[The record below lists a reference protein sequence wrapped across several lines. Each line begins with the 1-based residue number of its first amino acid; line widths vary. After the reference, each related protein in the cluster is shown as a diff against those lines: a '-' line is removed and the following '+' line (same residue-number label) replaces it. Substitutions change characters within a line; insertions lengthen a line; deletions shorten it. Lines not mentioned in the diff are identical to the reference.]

1 MSINYFQ
8 MVQEMKKKYVH
19 VFKER
24 KQFWKKI
31 LMCKS
36 SYVLVAYVPI
46 VKFLQFFYRFDFC
59 QR

>member
-1 MSINYFQ
+1 MAINYFQ
-8 MVQEMKKKYVH
+8 MVQEMKKNMSMYLE
-19 VFKER
+19 KE
-24 KQFWKKI
+24 KILKKI

-36 SYVLVAYVPI
+36 SYVLVAYVPV

>member
-1 MSINYFQ
+1 
-8 MVQEMKKKYVH
+8 MVQEMKKNMSMYLE
-19 VFKER
+19 KE
-24 KQFWKKI
+24 KILKKI

-36 SYVLVAYVPI
+36 SYVLVAYVPV